1 MGEDMKKE
9 KTVFSVRMLGDLT
22 FRYGEEVFSM
32 KCSNTSKVMQLLL
45 ILLRAGKEGI
55 SRVQLLE
62 ALYGHDE
69 TQDTKN
75 AFRILVFRLR
85 KLLDETIIPKDDY
98 IYVEKGIYRFGG
110 HLPVEIDAEI
120 FEQRAKDAFQ
130 FEDKEKRANA
140 IIHACEVYSGEFL
153 SCLAEE
159 EWVSEENI
167 RYKELYFQ
175 CLREGCSLLRESSRF
190 EDMLD
195 LCNRAIKIYPYE
207 EWQLVQ
213 IDCLLA
219 MNRYKEALNVYE
231 DTTTLFFEEMGLSRS
246 EKMLDRF
253 RTMSSQIHYSMGT
266 LADIKNSLR
275 EKEFTPGAYYCSY
288 PSFIDS
294 YRIISR
300 TIERSGQSIFLMLC
314 TITDNRGNP
323 IEKDAILSKQT
334 VNLSQAIGRSLRRGD
349 LYTRY
354 SPNQFLILLMGIN
367 QEDCEITYQR
377 ICMRF
382 RESCP
387 GQKVQI
393 RYYVSSIAEI
403 KNTKGRLS
411 FGSSSNRWKKN
422 GS

>member
-1 MGEDMKKE
+1 MKKE
-9 KTVFSVRMLGDLT
+9 KTVFYIYMLGELS
-22 FRYGEEVFSM
+22 FSYGEEVFSI

-45 ILLRAGKEGI
+45 ILLRAGKEGVP
-55 SRVQLLE
+55 RVQLLE
-62 ALYGHDE
+62 ALYGNAE

-85 KLLDETIIPKDDY
+85 KLLEDTIIPKDNY

-110 HLPVEIDAEI
+110 HMPVQIDAEI
-120 FEQRAKDAFQ
+120 FEQRANAAFLNEDRQERADALM
-130 FEDKEKRANA
+130 R
-140 IIHACEVYSGEFL
+140 ACEVYSGEFL
-153 SCLAEE
+153 PFLPEE

-167 RYKELYFQ
+167 RYKELYFH
-175 CLREGCSLLRESSRF
+175 CVREGCNLMRESGRY
-190 EDMLD
+190 EEMLD
-195 LCNRAIKIYPYE
+195 LCSRATKIYPYE

-231 DTTTLFFEEMGLSRS
+231 NTTTLFFEEMGLSRS
-246 EKMLDRF
+246 EKMLERF

-266 LADIKNSLR
+266 LADIKNSLK
-275 EKEFTPGAYYCSY
+275 EKEFVPGAYYCGY

-323 IEKDAILSKQT
+323 IEKEEILNKQT
-334 VNLSQAIGRSLRRGD
+334 ENLSQAIGRSLRRGD

-367 QEDCEITYQR
+367 QEDCEITYNR
-377 ICMRF
+377 ICLRF
-382 RESCP
+382 REGCP
-387 GQKVQI
+387 GQKIQI

-403 KNTKGRLS
+403 KNNKGRLS
-411 FGSSSNRWKKN
+411 FGASANRWKKN
-422 GS
+422 RS